1 MPISVVSGF
10 RVIGNCSAMFVPS
23 MPISVVSGFR
33 VIGNTRFCV
42 RCAVPDCVLLVG
54 FALFCSV
61 CSASGWGM
69 ASRATRV
76 TRALIVP

>member
-1 MPISVVSGF
+1 MRRLPVLISTVVAMPACSG
-10 RVIGNCSAMFVPS
+10 MFVPS

-33 VIGNTRFCV
+33 VTGNTRFCV

-61 CSASGWGM
+61 CSASGWGW
-69 ASRATRV
+69 RHG
-76 TRALIVP
+76 